1 MRRVVCLVA
10 AMVGA
15 TACSLFDRS
24 AATSNGGGLR
34 SFYLTKAAVQGNRAL
49 DACGRG
55 YHMASRFE
63 ILDVSV
69 LDYDSSIGLTT
80 DDSGSGPPSQ
90 AAAYDSPGPSG
101 WVRTGGGSR
110 FTDAAAGSGSA
121 ATNCAAWSTNSAQAY
136 GTVAY
141 LADRFSLDGG
151 PLASVWNGGSQ
162 PCDRSYHVWCVENS
176 AARGAGASSR
186 VRHGNRR
193 REESESELRR

>member
-1 MRRVVCLVA
+1 MRSSCLLV

-15 TACSLFDRS
+15 TACSLVDRS
-24 AATSNGGGLR
+24 ATDSTRGEGLR
-34 SFYLTKAAVQGNRAL
+34 SFYLTKSSFQGNRAL
-49 DACGRG
+49 GACAPG

-90 AAAYDSPGPSG
+90 AATYDSPGPSG

-110 FTDAAAGSGSA
+110 FTDTTAGSGSA
-121 ATNCAAWSTNSAQAY
+121 ATNCAAWSTNSPQAY

-141 LADRFSLDGG
+141 LTDKFSVENSPMTG
-151 PLASVWNGGSQ
+151 VWNGGSQ
-162 PCDRSYHVWCVENS
+162 PCDRSYHVWCVENY
-176 AARGAGASSR
+176 AARGVGASSL
-186 VRHGNRR
+186 VRPGRR
-193 REESESELRR
+193 RRGSEAELRP